1 VYGATRQD
9 FDIYVLLP
17 PVKLLVEFW
26 AAAAPPTSGGSRS
39 RLAPRNGNEIVC
51 SVPCVDKRHISAD
64 RGWVLCLCRNEEPP
78 PPDMGRPVRPQSHGR
93 LLYFQLLSHY
103 LDYKDGD
110 RAGRM
115 NKARDRGLHFGAR
128 WSRIVGRNGT
138 FLLHSTGYHRLIA
151 LLDSPPPSSSH
162 QAPPIKFTRSPSRR
176 HQFEAAAS
184 LLLMNIMADSRVV
197 LLFSI
202 FFAARFNSLETLSL

>member
-1 VYGATRQD
+1 
-9 FDIYVLLP
+9 
-17 PVKLLVEFW
+17 
-26 AAAAPPTSGGSRS
+26 
-39 RLAPRNGNEIVC
+39 
-51 SVPCVDKRHISAD
+51 
-64 RGWVLCLCRNEEPP
+64 
-78 PPDMGRPVRPQSHGR
+78 MGRPVRPQSHGR

-151 LLDSPPPSSSH
+151 LLDSPPSSSH

-197 LLFSI
+197 LLVSI
-202 FFAARFNSLETLSL
+202 FFAARFNSLETLCL